1 MINETLKFTNCA
13 PPKKKKKKKTEPCS
27 VEKKGFNT
35 FAKGV
40 NLHLSA
46 QAMDLMNPQFGNIL
60 FCIINLDDAIT
71 FLLKSMAHMILLVGI
86 RFLTYN
92 IVQAYE
98 QLKLN

>member
-13 PPKKKKKKKTEPCS
+13 PPKKKKRLEPCS
-27 VEKKGFNT
+27 AEKKGFNT
-35 FAKGV
+35 FAKSV
-40 NLHLSA
+40 NLHLPA
-46 QAMDLMNPQFGNIL
+46 HAMDLMNPQFGNIL

-71 FLLKSMAHMILLVGI
+71 FHMILLVGI